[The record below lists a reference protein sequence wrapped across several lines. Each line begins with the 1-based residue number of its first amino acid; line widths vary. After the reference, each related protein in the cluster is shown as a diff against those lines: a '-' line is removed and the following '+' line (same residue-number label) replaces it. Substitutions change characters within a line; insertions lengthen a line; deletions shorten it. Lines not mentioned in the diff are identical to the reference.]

1 MIRQT
6 DYNDK
11 IAAKNDFWPLVPSQN
26 QLFAI
31 SSEKNKHELAQ
42 NTYMSTFIIFP
53 NVVIAV
59 VLSLNEAEL
68 LLTLNSKINN
78 TSMWTLWKFS

>member
-1 MIRQT
+1 MTGQI
-6 DYNDK
+6 DYNHK

-31 SSEKNKHELAQ
+31 FSEKNKHELVQ
-42 NTYMSTFIIFP
+42 NTYMSTFITFP

-59 VLSLNEAEL
+59 VLSLKEIEFSS
-68 LLTLNSKINN
+68 TLNSKIYN
-78 TSMWTLWKFS
+78 TSM